1 MGAGKV
7 GLEHTLLMA
16 TSFGCYGDICALSPT
31 GDKCCAWGWNEHGM
45 CGDGTESN
53 VWTPSPVQALHS
65 ARLLLVGCGAGH
77 SLALCQLP
85 AHLVPCQ
92 DLKVTYPLQ
101 TATENT
107 AMDKEKLEG

>member
-1 MGAGKV
+1 MTA
-7 GLEHTLLMA
+7 
-16 TSFGCYGDICALSPT
+16 C
-31 GDKCCAWGWNEHGM
+31 DKCCSWGWNEHGM

-53 VWTPSPVQALHS
+53 VWTPSPVQALQS
-65 ARLLLVGCGAGH
+65 SRLLLVGCGAGH

-107 AMDKEKLEG
+107 ESQDAMDKEKLEG

>member
-1 MGAGKV
+1 M

-16 TSFGCYGDICALSPT
+16 TSFGYYGDICALSPT

-53 VWTPSPVQALHS
+53 VWTPSPVQTLQS
-65 ARLLLVGCGAGH
+65 ARVLLVGCGAGH

-92 DLKVTYPLQ
+92 DLKVTYPLH

-107 AMDKEKLEG
+107 ESQDAMDKEKL